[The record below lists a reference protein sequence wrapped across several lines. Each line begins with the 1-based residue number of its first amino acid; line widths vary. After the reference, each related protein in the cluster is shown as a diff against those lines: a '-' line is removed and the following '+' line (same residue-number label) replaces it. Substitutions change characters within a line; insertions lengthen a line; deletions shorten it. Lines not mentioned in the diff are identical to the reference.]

1 VLHMTQREGKEPP
14 LTRKEQLKKL
24 IRTEH
29 LNEQEKKALER
40 ICEEFCDIFYLENDT
55 LTCTTAVSHEINT
68 RTDSAPVNV
77 RPYRLP
83 EKHKKEVN
91 RQIEKMLSEEIICPN
106 TSQ

>member
-1 VLHMTQREGKEPP
+1 MAQREDKK
-14 LTRKEQLKKL
+14 TSQARKEQLKNL

-29 LNEQEKKALER
+29 LNEEEKKALER
-40 ICEEFCDIFYLENDT
+40 ICEEFCDIFYLEDDV
-55 LTCTTAVSHEINT
+55 LTCTSTVSHEINT

-83 EKHKKEVN
+83 EKNKKEVS
-91 RQIEKMLSEEIICPN
+91 RQIEKMLSEKIIRPS